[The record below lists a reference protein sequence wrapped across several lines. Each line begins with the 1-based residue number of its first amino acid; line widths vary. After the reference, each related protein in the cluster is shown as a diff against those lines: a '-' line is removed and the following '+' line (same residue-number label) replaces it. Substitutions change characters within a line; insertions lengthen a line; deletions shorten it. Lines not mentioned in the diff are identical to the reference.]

1 MTAISVIH
9 RGAVSAPTRNRA
21 RSSVSPERV
30 ETEVDG
36 RRLSISNL
44 DKVLYPETGFT
55 KGAMID
61 YYLRIAPAML
71 PHVVD
76 RPLTVRRFPNGV
88 DEKSFF
94 EKHAPSHTPDWVR
107 TTFVPSGGGR
117 RRTQGAAAKAGAA
130 KAAGAGKGGAGKGG
144 AAKAAGATGQA
155 AKARGADDIEYAVIS
170 DRAGLVWAANLA
182 AIEMHVPLW
191 HIGDGTVVPAPPDHL
206 VFDLD
211 PGPDTS
217 IVECCR
223 VAQWIES
230 RLSGD
235 GIGPVL
241 AKTSGSKGLQLYVR
255 LATGTRWEDARTQA
269 LEVAQAIE
277 ADHPELVVTK
287 MGKDLRR
294 RRVLIDWSQNH
305 PVKTTV
311 AAYSMR
317 ARPEPTVSTPLT
329 WDEVVACEQSGEPD
343 DLRFLAP
350 DVLERVERHGDL
362 MASLARA

>member
-1 MTAISVIH
+1 
-9 RGAVSAPTRNRA
+9 
-21 RSSVSPERV
+21 VSPERV

-44 DKVLYPETGFT
+44 DKVLYPQTGFT

-61 YYLRIAPAML
+61 YYLRIAPAIL
-71 PHVVD
+71 PHVID

-107 TTFVPSGGGR
+107 TTFVPTAGGGR
-117 RRTQGAAAKAGAA
+117 RRTKGDAADGRAIEGRATEGRGAKS
-130 KAAGAGKGGAGKGG
+130 GGV
-144 AAKAAGATGQA
+144 
-155 AKARGADDIEYAVIS
+155 KARAADDIEYAVIS
-170 DRAGLVWAANLA
+170 DRAGLAWAANLA

-223 VAQWIES
+223 VAQWIEG
-230 RLSGD
+230 RLSD
-235 GIGPVL
+235 EGIGPVL

-255 LATGTRWEDARTQA
+255 LATGTGWEEARHQA

-277 ADHPELVVTK
+277 SDHPELVVTK

-317 ARPEPTVSTPLT
+317 ARPEPTVSTPVT
-329 WDEVVACEQSGEPD
+329 WDEVVACEKSGEPA

-362 MASLARA
+362 MASLARD

>member
-1 MTAISVIH
+1 M
-9 RGAVSAPTRNRA
+9 
-21 RSSVSPERV
+21 
-30 ETEVDG
+30 
-36 RRLSISNL
+36 
-44 DKVLYPETGFT
+44 LYPQTGFT

-71 PHVVD
+71 PHVAD

-88 DEKSFF
+88 DAKSFF

-107 TTFVPSGGGR
+107 TTFVPSAGGGR
-117 RRTQGAAAKAGAA
+117 RRAKGDAAKGDP
-130 KAAGAGKGGAGKGG
+130 GKGSAAKGG
-144 AAKAAGATGQA
+144 AAKRPSAQGH
-155 AKARGADDIEYAVIS
+155 GADDIEYAVIS

-223 VAQWIES
+223 VATWIEG

-235 GIGPVL
+235 GVGPVL

-255 LATGTRWEDARTQA
+255 LATGTGWEDARTQA
-269 LEVAQAIE
+269 LDVAQGIE

-317 ARPEPTVSTPLT
+317 ARPEPTVSTPVT
-329 WDEVVACEQSGEPD
+329 WDEVVACEKSGEPEG
-343 DLRFLAP
+343 LRFLAP
-350 DVLERVERHGDL
+350 EVLDRVERHGDL
-362 MASLARA
+362 MASLART

>member
-1 MTAISVIH
+1 M
-9 RGAVSAPTRNRA
+9 
-21 RSSVSPERV
+21 SPERV

-44 DKVLYPETGFT
+44 DKVLYPQTGFT

-107 TTFVPSGGGR
+107 TTFVPTAGGGR
-117 RRTQGAAAKAGAA
+117 RRTKDH
-130 KAAGAGKGGAGKGG
+130 
-144 AAKAAGATGQA
+144 AT
-155 AKARGADDIEYAVIS
+155 DDIEYAVIS

-191 HIGDGTVVPAPPDHL
+191 HIGDGTVVPASPDHL

-211 PGPDTS
+211 PGPHTS

-223 VAQWIES
+223 VAQWIEA
-230 RLSGD
+230 RLAHD

-255 LATGTRWEDARTQA
+255 LATGTEWEDARHQA

-277 ADHPELVVTK
+277 SDHPELVVTK

-294 RRVLIDWSQNH
+294 GRVLIDWSQNH

-329 WDEVVACEQSGEPD
+329 WDEVVACEKSGEPD